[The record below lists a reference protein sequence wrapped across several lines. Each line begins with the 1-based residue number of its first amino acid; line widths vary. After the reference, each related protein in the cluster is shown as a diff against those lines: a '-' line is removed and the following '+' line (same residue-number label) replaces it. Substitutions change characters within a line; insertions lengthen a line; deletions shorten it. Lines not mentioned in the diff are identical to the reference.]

1 MFTRWFIN
9 RSFRTRLLVT
19 VLLALLAML
28 GLLVWQ
34 TWTLLEIELRNQLRS
49 NIEQTNMLLAT
60 AIALPMA
67 QRDYGTLVDIANNV
81 VGQNNSINYVVI
93 EDHLGRSYAVAGLP
107 REQRLPPVSRVDD
120 DMHGDHVH
128 VRQQVMLAGQKLGEF
143 QYGVSLA
150 FAAKARAEMASRLVR
165 LGAVGILFGLL
176 LLLPLGFWVTRRLDM
191 LEAAARRFAAGNLD
205 ERIKLPGNDELSRLA
220 KAFNHMADSLAAMIA
235 NLRDREAR
243 FQHALEGS
251 NDGIWDWDLER
262 GEYYFSP
269 RHKIMLGYR
278 DDELAND
285 RSLLENMVLE
295 EDRALLDTAMRRHFE
310 GHEPF
315 DCEFRMRHKD
325 GRSIWCRSRGQAI
338 WNPQGQVVRFSGAT
352 SDITEQKQA
361 ATALEQ
367 LAHYDA
373 LTSLPN
379 RSLLADRMAMAMARA
394 RRNSDHLAVAL
405 LDLDG
410 FKPIND
416 TYGHDVGDLIL
427 VEVANRLRAALREID
442 TVARLGGDEFV
453 LVLSGSGAELDYQHS
468 LERVLAVLAQPFT
481 VGDVTATLS
490 GSIGV
495 TLFPDDDADADTLV
509 RHADQAM
516 YMAKQAGRN
525 CYHVFDAIMDRDVQL
540 RLGARNRIIAALAA
554 GEFCLHYQPK
564 VNLREGRVIGVE
576 ALIRWQHPER
586 GVVAPAEFLPLIE
599 DNDFTV
605 QLSEWVI
612 DSALAQME
620 AWQAQGLTLS
630 VSVNLPARHLQESDF
645 PGFIKG
651 VLARYPTLEP
661 SLFELEVLESTA
673 LEDVSGVS
681 TRMQQC
687 RDFGV
692 RFALDDFGTGYAS
705 LAYLRRLPIE
715 MLKID
720 QSFVR
725 DMLLDPDDLAIVEGV
740 IGLAAAFHRTVI
752 AEGVET
758 MDHAVMLLHLGCDL
772 AQGYGIARP
781 MPPEALP
788 GWVASWQPDPA
799 LAAATHHPLARQDLT
814 LALAEVEHRR
824 WINVLVRCVESVTPF
839 TPAEVP
845 LDATACQFGRWL
857 HGAGRLDYG
866 ELAEYR
872 VIDDLHESVHAF
884 GRQVAESCVLQDHD
898 QAREL
903 LVPLVAASNALISQ
917 LHALIAAVSSRA
929 RRIN

>member
-1 MFTRWFIN
+1 MSAHWFII
-9 RSFRTRLLVT
+9 RSFRARLLST
-19 VLLALLAML
+19 VLLSLLAML
-28 GLLVWQ
+28 GLLIWQ
-34 TWTLLEIELRNQLRS
+34 SWTLLEMELRNQLRS
-49 NIEQTNMLLAT
+49 NIEQTNILLAT
-60 AIALPMA
+60 AIALPMV
-67 QRDYGTLVDIANNV
+67 QRDYGTLVDIANDV

-93 EDHLGRSYAVAGLP
+93 EDHLGRPFASAGLS
-107 REQRLPPVSRVDD
+107 REQRLPQVSRDGEG
-120 DMHGDHVH
+120 MHGDHVH
-128 VRQQVMLAGQKLGEF
+128 VRQPVMLAGQKLGEF

-150 FAAKARAEMASRLVR
+150 FAQQARAELTSRLVR

-191 LEAAARRFAAGNLD
+191 LEAAAQQFAAGNLD
-205 ERIKLPGNDELSRLA
+205 KRIKLSGNDELSRLA
-220 KAFNHMADSLAAMIA
+220 KAFNHMADSLAAMIV

-243 FQHALEGS
+243 FHHAVQGS

-278 DDELAND
+278 DDELANG
-285 RSLLENMVLE
+285 RALLENMVLD
-295 EDRALLDTAMRRHFE
+295 EDRVLLDTAMRRHFE

-325 GRSIWCRSRGQAI
+325 GHVIWCRSRGQAT
-338 WNPQGQVVRFSGAT
+338 WNQQGQVLRFSGAT

-361 ATALEQ
+361 AVALEH

-394 RRNSDHLAVAL
+394 RRNGDRLAVAL

-410 FKPIND
+410 FKQIND
-416 TYGHDVGDLIL
+416 THGHDVGDLIL
-427 VEVANRLRAALREID
+427 IEVANRLRAALREID

-453 LVLSGSGAELDYQHS
+453 LVLSGSGAELDYKYS
-468 LERVLAVLAQPFT
+468 LERVLDVLAQPYT
-481 VGDVTATLS
+481 VGDVTTTLS

-495 TLFPDDDADADTLV
+495 TLFPEDDADADTLV

-516 YMAKQAGRN
+516 YTAKQAGRK

-554 GEFCLHYQPK
+554 GEFCLYYQPK
-564 VNLREGRVIGVE
+564 VNLREGRVIGAE

-612 DSALAQME
+612 DSALAQM
-620 AWQAQGLTLS
+620 ADWQARGLTLG
-630 VSVNLPARHLQESDF
+630 VSVNLPARHLQEADF

-651 VLARYPTLEP
+651 MLARYPMIEA
-661 SLFELEVLESTA
+661 SRFELEVLESTA

-681 TRMQQC
+681 ARMQEC
-687 RDFGV
+687 RELGV
-692 RFALDDFGTGYAS
+692 CFALDDFGTGYAS

-725 DMLLDPDDLAIVEGV
+725 DMLLDTDDLAIVEGV
-740 IGLAAAFHRTVI
+740 IGLATAFHRTVI

-758 MDHAVMLLHLGCDL
+758 TDHAVMLLHLGCDL

-788 GWVASWQPDPA
+788 GWVANWQPDPA
-799 LAAATHHPLARQDLT
+799 LAAAARHPLGRHDLT

-824 WINVLVRCVESVTPF
+824 WTNALVRCIESGVSF

-845 LDATACQFGRWL
+845 LDATACQFGKWL
-857 HGAGRLDYG
+857 HGDGRRAYG
-866 ELAEYR
+866 GLAEYR
-872 VIDDLHESVHAF
+872 VIDDAHERVHEIGHQIAECCA
-884 GRQVAESCVLQDHD
+884 RQDPD
-898 QAREL
+898 RAREL
-903 LVPLVAASNALISQ
+903 LPALVAASNDLISR
-917 LHALIAAVSSRA
+917 LHALIAAVSHHG
-929 RRIN
+929 RRGN